1 MNKQKNALQE
11 LFLHDKP
18 VKILLGL
25 SSNGCKSYASV
36 LAKTADCTYSHTVKI
51 LDMFKKM
58 GLVQFE
64 KSGRV
69 KHIKLTG
76 TGEDVAE
83 DMVRI
88 TRKFLKIE
96 SK

>member
-1 MNKQKNALQE
+1 MNKQKNALQG

-18 VKILLGL
+18 VKIIMGL
-25 SSNGCKSYASV
+25 NSNGSKSYASV

-83 DMVRI
+83 DMVHI

>member
-18 VKILLGL
+18 VKILMGL
-25 SSNGCKSYASV
+25 SSNGSKSYASV

-51 LDMFKKM
+51 LDMFKKL

-76 TGEDVAE
+76 TGEDVAQ
-83 DMVRI
+83 DLASI
-88 TRKFLKIE
+88 TRRFTKIE